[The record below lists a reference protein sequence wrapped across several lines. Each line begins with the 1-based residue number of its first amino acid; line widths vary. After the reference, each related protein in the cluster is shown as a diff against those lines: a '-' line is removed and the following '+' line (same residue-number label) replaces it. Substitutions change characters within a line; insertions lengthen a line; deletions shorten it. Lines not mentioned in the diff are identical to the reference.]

1 MSIREK
7 LNHQLESSSYDDA
20 INIER
25 HSHREIGIIE
35 ILCTLSK
42 HTHKHIYTHRAI
54 KEELLLATT
63 HNKATFIFTYKT
75 STMR

>member
-1 MSIREK
+1 MSIREE

-25 HSHREIGIIE
+25 HSHREIEIIE

-42 HTHKHIYTHRAI
+42 HTQS
-54 KEELLLATT
+54 
-63 HNKATFIFTYKT
+63 NKGRVVVGDYPQ
-75 STMR
+75 